1 MPQPAPRDHEVN
13 HLSRQ
18 QQRDLVLSLVIVPG
32 RGRRSSPAEVLGRF
46 GTADGP
52 ALGLKLLRDAI
63 ERHDGTGVE
72 TGLIV
77 GFTYGLTADHLEP
90 LLELSSADWHQRHED
105 VVIALRDLHTPAA
118 VTAFVHATRWI
129 PAYLDFDESRALAR
143 KAIHALGETPGPE
156 ARQALTELAGSD
168 DEILRETARRVL
180 ERRQIT

>member
-1 MPQPAPRDHEVN
+1 MN
-13 HLSRQ
+13 HLTRQ
-18 QQRDLVLSLVIVPG
+18 QRRDLVLSLVIVPG
-32 RGRRSSPAEVLGRF
+32 RGRKTSPEEVLRQF
-46 GTADGP
+46 RTADGP

-63 ERHDGTGVE
+63 ERHDGTDVE
-72 TGLIV
+72 MGLIV
-77 GFTYGLTADHLEP
+77 GFTYGFTREHLEP

-105 VVIALRDLHTPAA
+105 VVTALRDLHTPAA

-156 ARQALTELAGSD
+156 AEQALAELTDSD

-180 ERRQIT
+180 ERRQNP